1 MGFNKRVL
9 KKENILNNLHNLE
22 NYLKAD
28 AIVCTDNFSMQVYN
42 LYKKG
47 VKKEQIINYINKI
60 K

>member
-22 NYLKAD
+22 KYFNAD

-42 LYKKG
+42 LYRTG